1 MIELSTDA
9 RTVVAVVLF
18 ALTYVGMA
26 GGRVPWLSLD
36 RTGIALIAAIAAVA
50 LGVLPVDAVAPAIDF
65 TTLAILFALMVLSAQ
80 FGLAGFYGWCAAHI
94 ARAEGSAPRL
104 LALTIIVAGVL
115 SAVLVNDIVV
125 FAMTPVL
132 CAALKQ
138 RGLDPR
144 PFLAGLVGAANAGS
158 AATIIGN
165 PQNILIGA
173 VGELHFVNF
182 FAVCA
187 PPAIVAL
194 ALTYFTVRLVWHRAL
209 AAPPVYPDEG
219 IEPPD
224 RAQTVKAAIATAAV
238 ILLLLLTPAPRA
250 IGLLA
255 IAALLL
261 ISRRHATRQV
271 TGMVDWHLLLLFASL
286 FVVNAAFET
295 TGLPAAALDL
305 LALHG
310 LLPDRLSVL
319 APLSLIMS
327 NTIGNVPA
335 VVMLLSLWHTPP
347 TGALYG
353 LAVLSTL
360 AGNLFLVGSI
370 ANLIV
375 AERAQASGVLFG
387 FWDHARAGVP
397 LTLASMALACLWLH
411 AIGVMAL

>member
-1 MIELSTDA
+1 MLELSTDA
-9 RTVVAVVLF
+9 RTVIATALF
-18 ALTYVGMA
+18 ALTYAGMA
-26 GGRVPWLSLD
+26 AGRVPGLTLD
-36 RTGIALIAAIAAVA
+36 RTGIAMIAAIAAVA

-65 TTLAILFALMVLSAQ
+65 TTLAVLFALMVLSAQ
-80 FGLAGFYGWCAAHI
+80 FGLAGFYDWCAARI
-94 ARAEGSAPRL
+94 ARVDGSAPRL
-104 LALTIIVAGVL
+104 LALTIVVAGTL

-173 VGELHFVNF
+173 VGELDFLTF

-194 ALTYFTVRLVWHRAL
+194 ALTYLTVRLVWRRAL
-209 AAPPVYPDEG
+209 AAPPIYPDAEVD
-219 IEPPD
+219 PPD
-224 RAQTVKAAIATAAV
+224 RTQTARAAVATAAV
-238 ILLLLLTPAPRA
+238 ILLLLTPAPRA

-261 ISRRHATRQV
+261 VSRRHATRQV

-286 FVVNAAFET
+286 FVVNAAFEST
-295 TGLPAAALDL
+295 EIPAGALDW
-305 LALHG
+305 LARHG

-319 APLSLIMS
+319 APLSLVMS

-375 AERAQASGVLFG
+375 AERAQASGVMFG

-397 LTLASMALACLWLH
+397 LTILSMGFACLWFH
-411 AIGVMAL
+411 ATGLMAL

>member
-1 MIELSTDA
+1 MIELSPET
-9 RTVVAVVLF
+9 RTAIAVALF

-26 GGRVPWLSLD
+26 AGRVPWLTLD

-80 FGLAGFYGWCAAHI
+80 FGLAGFYDWCAAQI
-94 ARAEGSAPRL
+94 ARAEGSAARL

-132 CAALKQ
+132 CAALKE

-173 VGELHFVNF
+173 VGRLDFVHFF
-182 FAVCA
+182 TVCA

-194 ALTYFTVRLVWHRAL
+194 ALTYFTVRLVWRSAL
-209 AAPPVYPDEG
+209 AAPPAYPDAG
-219 IEPPD
+219 IERPD
-224 RAQTVKAAIATAAV
+224 RAQTAKAAIATAAMIV
-238 ILLLLLTPAPRA
+238 LLLTPAPRA
-250 IGLLA
+250 LGLLA

-286 FVVNAAFET
+286 FIVNAAFET
-295 TGLPAAALDL
+295 TGLPAAALDW
-305 LALHG
+305 LARNG
-310 LLPDRLSVL
+310 LLPDRLGVL
-319 APLSLIMS
+319 APLSLVMS

-347 TGALYG
+347 AGALYG

-375 AERAQASGVLFG
+375 AERAQASGVRFG

-397 LTLASMALACLWLH
+397 LTLVSMALACLWFY
-411 AIGVMAL
+411 ATGMMAL